1 MKRFL
6 KRCCVVA
13 MAAAVSLGVA
23 GLFTGCGKED
33 PNTFTIWIGSSV
45 NSSFYNDY
53 GENPVMQYLEKKF
66 DITLEF
72 MTPMVGK
79 ELDNF
84 NNLIASGEY
93 PDMMDISF
101 YTDVISNLYDE
112 GYGAALDLTDYIS
125 EYMPNY
131 SKFLQENAELT
142 KYAKVDGKYL
152 TLNNYNSAVPRQWG
166 GFMYRRDWLIEYGAD
181 QLVTP
186 VANDEYTSGYEYAD
200 GVQFPDGYLDEDGY
214 DNPLTIRDWEWMF
227 EIFEKAPDYKY
238 AITLPNIGYHGTGE
252 IISAFGTGVLWN
264 LYEGDT
270 EGVYDT
276 VKFGSTSD
284 GFRSYVETMNKWYK
298 KGWLDNNF
306 TSNSGDMFYALD
318 SDSFTSGKV
327 GMWYGTLGQVGDLLE
342 QSATADVPALEG
354 IDVWGARQPK
364 ATADSAD
371 PTVFYLDGQET
382 TRRWIVTD
390 AIEGKN
396 YEKFFEMLDWLY
408 SEEGCIVKSY
418 GLSAEQWDEYD
429 IDKSLMT
436 EYDLEDGC
444 YWWVDPDTGEE
455 VPAGTEGAV
464 VYQNPL
470 LVNAVGDLNVAV
482 AGTYMFGLGYDDRG
496 SAYNQQTVRKQHADR
511 EWSAYNNYGT
521 AQNSLISQMTSEEG
535 KDYNATQEK
544 IREYLGQIL
553 PDMIKTGVT
562 DASWNSFLGALR
574 TRKCDSNTT
583 ILQAVVDRITK

>member
-583 ILQAVVDRITK
+583 TLQAVVDRITK